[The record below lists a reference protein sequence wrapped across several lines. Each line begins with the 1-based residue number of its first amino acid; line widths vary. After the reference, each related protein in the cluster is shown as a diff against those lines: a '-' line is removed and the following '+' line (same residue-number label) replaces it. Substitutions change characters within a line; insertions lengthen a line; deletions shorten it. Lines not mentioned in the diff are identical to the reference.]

1 MSSLFRARV
10 LVRLQPAIYDPQ
22 GEAIRR
28 SLASAGV
35 EGVESVRQG
44 KLIELEVRAASAGE
58 AEARVREIAARVLAN
73 PVLEDH
79 VVEIGPGPDEPDS
92 DEPDP
97 V

>member
-1 MSSLFRARV
+1 MSSSFGAQV
-10 LVRLQPAIYDPQ
+10 LVRLRPSIYDPQ

-35 EGVESVRQG
+35 EGIESVRQG
-44 KLIELEVRAASAGE
+44 KLIELEVRADSAEE

-79 VVEIGPGPDEPDS
+79 VVEVGPDS
-92 DEPDP
+92 
-97 V
+97 VAS

>member
-1 MSSLFRARV
+1 MTTARFRVRV
-10 LVRLQPAIYDPQ
+10 EVRLRPSIYDPQ

-44 KLIELEVRAASAGE
+44 KLIHLEVRAPSREA
-58 AEARVREIAARVLAN
+58 AEARVREIAGRVLAN

-79 VVEIGPGPDEPDS
+79 TVEIEADLPERD
-92 DEPDP
+92 
-97 V
+97 

>member
-1 MSSLFRARV
+1 MSTHFKARV
-10 LVRLQPAIYDPQ
+10 LVRLRPSIYDPQ

-35 EGVESVRQG
+35 EGIESVRQG
-44 KLIELEVRAASAGE
+44 KLIELEVRADSAEE

-79 VVEIGPGPDEPDS
+79 VVEVGPDS
-92 DEPDP
+92 
-97 V
+97 VAS

>member
-1 MSSLFRARV
+1 MSATFRAQV
-10 LVRLQPAIYDPQ
+10 LVRLRPSIYDPQ

-35 EGVESVRQG
+35 GGIESVRQG
-44 KLIELEVRAASAGE
+44 KLIELEVQAGSAAE

-79 VVEIGPGPDEPDS
+79 VVEVHPGPDRS
-92 DEPDP
+92 G
-97 V
+97 